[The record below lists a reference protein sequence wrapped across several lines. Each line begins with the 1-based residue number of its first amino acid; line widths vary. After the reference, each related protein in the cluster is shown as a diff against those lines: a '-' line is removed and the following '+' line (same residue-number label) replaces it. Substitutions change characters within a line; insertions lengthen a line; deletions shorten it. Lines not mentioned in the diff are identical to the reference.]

1 MLHPISLHIKQGYML
16 SYSNIHVSRISFPR
30 QNVTDPSAQGR
41 ILKGAKEDK
50 IMFRNPLTIM
60 FIAFLL
66 LFFFFTLQIDLIVM
80 VFARIGI
87 PTKYV
92 FAALFA
98 TLIGSFINIPVK
110 RIPQETMVEERR
122 IRFFGFRYE
131 VPVRQRKETV
141 LSVNVG
147 GAVIPVLLS
156 GYLLFRTGLW
166 GKALIATALMTLI
179 TFRLAR
185 PVPGLGIAL
194 PFFVPPILAALASVI
209 ISGSHAPVVAYV
221 CGTLG
226 TLIGADLLNLHK
238 IGKLGAPVAS
248 IGGAGTFDGIFLNG
262 ILAVVLAAV
271 LT

>member
-1 MLHPISLHIKQGYML
+1 
-16 SYSNIHVSRISFPR
+16 
-30 QNVTDPSAQGR
+30 
-41 ILKGAKEDK
+41 
-50 IMFRNPLTIM
+50 MFRNPLTIM

-80 VFARIGI
+80 VFSRIGI
-87 PTKYV
+87 PANHV

-98 TLIGSFINIPVK
+98 TLIGSFINIPIK

-122 IRFFGFRYE
+122 VRFFGFRYV

-156 GYLLFRTGLW
+156 VYLLFKTGLW
-166 GKALIATALMTLI
+166 GKALIATALMALT
-179 TFRLAR
+179 TFRLAK

-209 ISGSHAPVVAYV
+209 ISGNHAPVVAYV

-226 TLIGADLLNLHK
+226 TLLGADLLNLNK

-262 ILAVVLAAV
+262 IFAVVLAV
-271 LT
+271 LLR